1 MWKLWISSVAILS
14 LLYCPALYYLKDMHD
29 YKPYEGEEPGVVMKD
44 PPAKEFQTI
53 ALQESSMTANGYQ
66 QQYAE
71 QETNFA
77 NFEQASFVQQQ
88 PQQAAPAAPN
98 PNANPF
104 KAQAPNNPF
113 RK

>member
-1 MWKLWISSVAILS
+1 
-14 LLYCPALYYLKDMHD
+14 MHD

-44 PPAKEFQTI
+44 PPDKEYQTI
-53 ALQESSMTANGYQ
+53 QLQESSMTNGYQ

-77 NFEQASFVQQQ
+77 NFEQASFVQ
-88 PQQAAPAAPN
+88 PQAGAAQAQAGPAMPN

>member
-1 MWKLWISSVAILS
+1 MAILS
-14 LLYCPALYYLKDMHD
+14 LLYAPALYYLKDMHD
-29 YKPYEGEEPGVVMKD
+29 YKPYEGEEPGVVLKD
-44 PPAKEFQTI
+44 PPAKDFQTI
-53 ALQESSMTANGYQ
+53 QLQESSMTNGYQ

-88 PQQAAPAAPN
+88 PQQVQAPV
-98 PNANPF
+98 NANPF